1 MICPYCQAELDPTTM
16 SCGRCG
22 AAYPMSGA
30 SLGLRL
36 RGFAIAFVLLVITS
50 LIMVDCVLHNLPRS
64 GLTPDT
70 RSPQAERALIMMERH
85 QQESQNPASPPPQR

>member
-1 MICPYCQAELDPTTM
+1 MICPYCQGELDTATM

-22 AAYPMSGA
+22 AAYPASGA

-36 RGFAIAFVLLVITS
+36 RGFAIAFVLLLITS

-64 GLTPDT
+64 GLAPDM
-70 RSPQAERALIMMERH
+70 RSTGAQRALIMMERH
-85 QQESQNPASPPPQR
+85 QQATQNQAPPPPQR